1 MIDIPP
7 EIQSNQLKIP
17 PMLIQPLVEN
27 ALKHGISSKSDIRG
41 QIWITVQIQTQAVL
55 KIVVRDNGPEFS
67 TKKSSS
73 GLSFSSG
80 IIKDRLSLLNKQLKR
95 TDFKLELR
103 SEYFLN
109 QSTTVAEI
117 TLPLFS

>member
-1 MIDIPP
+1 
-7 EIQSNQLKIP
+7 
-17 PMLIQPLVEN
+17 MLIQPLVEN

-80 IIKDRLSLLNKQLKR
+80 ILKDRLSLLNKQLKK
-95 TDFKLELR
+95 TEFKLELR